1 MVRQLKGI
9 ALGDEVSFVELACA
23 STDDKP
29 TTGIATGSV
38 CLEVDTGK
46 LYAFNEKNST
56 WVEQ

>member
-9 ALGDEVSFVELACA
+9 ALGGNVSFVELACA
-23 STDDKP
+23 SGDDKP

-38 CLEVDTGK
+38 LLEVDTGK
-46 LYAFNEKNST
+46 LYAFNEATSA